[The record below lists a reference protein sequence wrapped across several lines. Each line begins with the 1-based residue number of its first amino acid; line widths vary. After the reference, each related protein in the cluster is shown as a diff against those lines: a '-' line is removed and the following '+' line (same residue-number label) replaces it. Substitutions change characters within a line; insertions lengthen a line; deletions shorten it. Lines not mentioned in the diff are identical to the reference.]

1 MIRLQS
7 PIEGRKTH
15 FGYIRDIFEE
25 YGCDFSSN
33 FEYDQGQ
40 FDSILWRE
48 AGETIYLRLPF
59 IVLEGE
65 LDHYEAL
72 IAFGSPYVIKH
83 VVNIG
88 LDRDENALATVAGIS
103 QFQKPLDKDGHI
115 EDKSRWVQAS
125 ENKIEKLLYSL
136 EEPLSS

>member
-1 MIRLQS
+1 MIKLQS
-7 PIEGRKTH
+7 PIEGRRTH
-15 FGYIRDIFEE
+15 FGYIRDIFEAN
-25 YGCDFSSN
+25 GCN
-33 FEYDQGQ
+33 FCMNFDYDQGQ

-72 IAFGSPYVIKH
+72 ILFGPPYIIKH

-88 LDRDENALATVAGIS
+88 LDRDENSLATVAGVS
-103 QFQKPLDKDGHI
+103 QFQKPLDTDGHI
-115 EDKSRWVQAS
+115 EDKSRWIEVG
-125 ENKIEKLLYSL
+125 EEKIEKFLYSL